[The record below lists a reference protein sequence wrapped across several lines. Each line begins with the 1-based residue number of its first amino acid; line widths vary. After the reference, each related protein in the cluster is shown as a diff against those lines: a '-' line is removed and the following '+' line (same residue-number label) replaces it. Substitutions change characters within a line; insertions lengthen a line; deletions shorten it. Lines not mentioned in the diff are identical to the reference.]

1 MTIIIVAGI
10 FTWVAVRS
18 SYYILR
24 FFAGVAWWAVGVWWI
39 YNPLADA
46 GSPVNDIMLT
56 LAFFGG
62 LALMLMMAWR
72 TETINGS
79 EVGRFNIRL
88 PEFLGGQSEEDE
100 LREAQYRARTS
111 RDRQE
116 AYRER
121 ANSAIR
127 GRRIPPR

>member
-10 FTWVAVRS
+10 FTFVAVRS

-39 YNPLADA
+39 YNPLAAA

-72 TETINGS
+72 TDTINGR
-79 EVGRFNIRL
+79 EVSGFHISI
-88 PEFLGGQSEEDE
+88 PGFLGGQSEEDE
-100 LREAQYRARTS
+100 LAERQRMARTS
-111 RDRQE
+111 RDRR
-116 AYRER
+116 ADYRER
-121 ANSAIR
+121 ADSAIR